1 MCSMHYVDGVDG
13 EQRYML
19 LGELCSHFRDRFM
32 YFLELIWTA
41 NSLTHAVNNLDILVA
56 YNEII
61 KQGAEKHINP
71 GIKAIKAHN
80 KNSTSVTQKL
90 INTKN

>member
-1 MCSMHYVDGVDG
+1 MCSMHYVAGVDG
-13 EQRYML
+13 EQRHML
-19 LGELCSHFRDRFM
+19 LGGLMIMLSFQRQI
-32 YFLELIWTA
+32 YVFLRI
-41 NSLTHAVNNLDILVA
+41 NMDNKSLRSHAVNNLDILVA

-80 KNSTSVTQKL
+80 KN
-90 INTKN
+90 

>member
-1 MCSMHYVDGVDG
+1 
-13 EQRYML
+13 
-19 LGELCSHFRDRFM
+19 M
-32 YFLELIWTA
+32 YLLELIWTT
-41 NSLTHAVNNLDILVA
+41 NSLRSYAVNNLDILVA

-90 INTKN
+90 INTRFSILTKN

>member
-1 MCSMHYVDGVDG
+1 
-13 EQRYML
+13 
-19 LGELCSHFRDRFM
+19 M
-32 YFLELIWTA
+32 YFLELIWTT
-41 NSLTHAVNNLDILVA
+41 NSLRSHAVNNLDILVA

-80 KNSTSVTQKL
+80 KN
-90 INTKN
+90 